1 MPKVEMPTTTT
12 GGGGLVA
19 STPGAG
25 AGGLVLP
32 SGSSLVVPGLVSSA
46 AASNAPTPGAVIPGT
61 DFTIIDK
68 PKRKAVVLLLGDGG
82 TGKTTFGVK
91 FTPQPAVLIGFDGR
105 SQYVEEAMKLA
116 GHPVPAVQIAPPS
129 VLQKSD
135 NVKVAAQDALRKF
148 FKNYDGAIQAS
159 LTGGVRTIVIDTGTE
174 LGAIIQLA
182 VRGTLDQVKGDF
194 GRSKDQI
201 NQIWW
206 KIFGA
211 ARYTGNAH
219 LIVLARAG
227 AIWENNE
234 PTGDFKAKVAD
245 EVRDAVDFSLHIRL
259 APKLAGLTMAASA
272 GPGLVGASG
281 ASVGGGLVAMG
292 PMSGAGNVQKEFELV
307 VKKSGNTNPTKDL
320 GLVLRESDWGE
331 DGPFAYACSRLMPGS
346 QPGDWK

>member
-1 MPKVEMPTTTT
+1 MGMAT
-12 GGGGLVA
+12 GGLVI
-19 STPGAG
+19 
-25 AGGLVLP
+25 P
-32 SGSSLVVPGLVSSA
+32 SGLVSSSV
-46 AASNAPTPGAVIPGT
+46 ASSVPNPNAVIPGT
-61 DFTIIDK
+61 DFTIIDR
-68 PKRKAVVLLLGDGG
+68 PKRKAVVLVFGDGG
-82 TGKTTFGVK
+82 TGKTSFGVK
-91 FTPQPAVLIGFDGR
+91 FTPQPAFLIGFDGR
-105 SQYVEEAMKLA
+105 SEYAEEAMKLA
-116 GHPVPAVQIAPPS
+116 GYPIPAVQIAPPS

-135 NVKVAAQDALRKF
+135 NVKAAAQDALKKF
-148 FKNYDGAIQAS
+148 FRNYDGAIQAS
-159 LTGGVRTIVIDTGTE
+159 IGAAKSSVGNVKTIVIDTGTE

-259 APKLAGLTMAASA
+259 APKLAGLAMAG
-272 GPGLVGASG
+272 GPGLVGP
-281 ASVGGGLVAMG
+281 GGGMGLVAMG
-292 PMSGAGNVQKEFELV
+292 PGAGGVGGIQKEFELV
-307 VKKSGNTNPTKDL
+307 VKKSGNTDPTKDS
-320 GLVLRESDWGE
+320 GLVLRQSDWGE

-346 QPGDWK
+346 QPSDWR